1 MATTEATVLTTLPVA
16 VVVAPTEVLEEAAL
30 LTMEETLETFSA
42 KACSKKRAPI
52 RRARVQTLSTLRD
65 PTTIVA
71 TANVLT
77 VVVIGHTVE
86 PAIVPTVEMMTAL
99 TVETHAATTEEQ
111 PAEAT
116 RTIVDASSLD
126 LATNGRRPLLKKVIA
141 PSRRK

>member
-65 PTTIVA
+65 PTT
-71 TANVLT
+71 
-77 VVVIGHTVE
+77 
-86 PAIVPTVEMMTAL
+86 

-116 RTIVDASSLD
+116 KTIVDASSLD